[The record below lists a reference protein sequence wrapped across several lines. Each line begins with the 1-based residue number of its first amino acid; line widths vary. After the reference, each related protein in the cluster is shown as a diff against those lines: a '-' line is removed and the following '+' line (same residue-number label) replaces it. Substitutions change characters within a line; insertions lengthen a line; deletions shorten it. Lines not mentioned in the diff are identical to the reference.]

1 MKNILVTSILLCF
14 VFNTFAQIKVL
25 PVTKEKLSKR
35 GLSEEAIQQ
44 LRGSTTIFF
53 YRKDDN
59 VEELKKAIEDIW
71 TISKIGF
78 IPYSEIENIE
88 FINNS
93 FLVIEG
99 FRRSAYLNDN
109 TFIYLRFYMNL
120 EDKKGREYE
129 ETFARVELFPS
140 YDSLSGIWDQEKE
153 EVIDYIYSEAEIR
166 NWNPGFLRNYLKNVN
181 DLLEGGGE
189 RGLYDGQDDL
199 PAVLRLE
206 NETLYIPDYVLKK
219 MHKFTGNES
228 DIMDPNELLSDYPYD
243 YKFLSAK
250 EISDKILAGDDFYYL
265 VYTKSSLEKY
275 YTVYHSTDGE
285 IIFSLYKPMSNNMKD
300 SDFEDIAKSMDKIK
314 RKME

>member
-44 LRGSTTIFF
+44 LKGSTTIFF